1 MLKLSEKVNRKFI
14 NSIELN
20 DWEIET
26 DTGWKEITYIHK
38 TVSYQK
44 WRIETYN
51 GLTLECADDHI
62 VFTQYYDEIF
72 VKNLIPNES
81 YIMTNSGPSL
91 VKYVTSYDEYEN
103 MYDISVNSN
112 NHRFY
117 TNGILSHNSTML
129 DALCFVLFNKAFRKI
144 VKNQLINSTNE
155 KECLVEIEFNISNK
169 EYKVIRGIKPNIFEI
184 WIDGVLQN
192 QVAAS
197 NDQQKYL
204 EDTILKLNYKSF
216 TQIVILGSASFVPFM
231 QLSTA
236 HRREVVEDL
245 LDIKIFSSM
254 NSILKEKI
262 KNSNEKIKEF
272 TLLEKLIDE
281 KILMQTEFIEELE
294 KRGKK
299 NIEQKQNKIQEL
311 SDLEVSV
318 NDEIDLIQKKVITL
332 NSQLEEFSDA
342 TTKLKKLTS
351 LKGKIQ
357 QKVISISEEHK
368 FFNENSVCSTCKQS
382 IEEEFRL
389 NKVNEIET
397 NSKHLKEGYV
407 ELEKTIDDEEKRE
420 EQFIQISKEIT
431 RLNNEISKDNVCISN
446 YRKNIKELQNEIQTI
461 TEQFENKNI
470 ETEKLKSLY
479 KEKEDNF
486 KKKSK
491 YKETVNYFDFAQ
503 LLMKDGGVK
512 SKIIQKY
519 IPLMNQQI
527 NKYLQMMEFYINFT
541 LDDEFKENIKSP
553 IHEDFSYES
562 FSEGEKMR
570 INLAILFTW
579 REIARMK
586 NSVSCNI
593 LLFDEVFDSSLDDF
607 GTDYFTKIIKYVIK
621 DTNVFVISHKN
632 GLEDKFDNVLEF
644 KKRNGFSYMTKY

>member
-1 MLKLSEKVNRKFI
+1 MILFKRIKFKNFLSSGNTPTEI
-14 NSIELN
+14 NFAE
-20 DWEIET
+20 
-26 DTGWKEITYIHK
+26 
-38 TVSYQK
+38 VS
-44 WRIETYN
+44 T
-51 GLTLECADDHI
+51 TLI
-62 VFTQYYDEIF
+62 V
-72 VKNLIPNES
+72 
-81 YIMTNSGPSL
+81 G
-91 VKYVTSYDEYEN
+91 
-103 MYDISVNSN
+103 
-112 NHRFY
+112 
-117 TNGILSHNSTML
+117 TNGSGKSTML

-155 KECLVEIEFNISNK
+155 KECLVEIEFNISDK

-231 QLSTA
+231 QLSAA

-245 LDIKIFSSM
+245 LDIKIFSTM

-262 KNSNEKIKEF
+262 RNSNEKIKEF
-272 TLLEKLIDE
+272 TLLEKSIDE
-281 KILMQTEFIEELE
+281 KILMQTDFIEELE

-299 NIEQKQNKIQEL
+299 NIEQKQNKIKEL

-318 NDEIDLIQKKVITL
+318 SDEIDVIQKKVVLL

-342 TTKLKKLTS
+342 ATKLKKLTS

-357 QKVISISEEHK
+357 QKVISITEEHK
-368 FFNENSVCSTCKQS
+368 FFNENSVCPTCKQT
-382 IEEEFRL
+382 IEEDFRF

-397 NSKHLKEGYV
+397 NSKDLKEGYV
-407 ELEKTIDDEEKRE
+407 ELERTIEDEEKRE
-420 EQFIQISKEIT
+420 EQFIQISKEIS
-431 RLNNEISKDNVCISN
+431 RLNNEISKDNICISN

-470 ETEKLKSLY
+470 ETEKLKFLH

-541 LDDEFKENIKSP
+541 LDDEFKEHIKSP

-632 GLEDKFDNVLEF
+632 GLEDKFDKIITFEKV
-644 KKRNGFSYMTKY
+644 KGFSKIST

>member
-1 MLKLSEKVNRKFI
+1 MILFKRIKFKNFLSSGNTPTEI
-14 NSIELN
+14 NFTEVP
-20 DWEIET
+20 T
-26 DTGWKEITYIHK
+26 
-38 TVSYQK
+38 
-44 WRIETYN
+44 
-51 GLTLECADDHI
+51 TLI
-62 VFTQYYDEIF
+62 V
-72 VKNLIPNES
+72 
-81 YIMTNSGPSL
+81 G
-91 VKYVTSYDEYEN
+91 
-103 MYDISVNSN
+103 
-112 NHRFY
+112 
-117 TNGILSHNSTML
+117 TNGSGKSTML

-155 KECLVEIEFNISNK
+155 KECLVEIEFDISDK

-192 QVAAS
+192 QAAAS

-245 LDIKIFSSM
+245 LDIKIFSAM

-262 KNSNEKIKEF
+262 RNSNEKIKEF
-272 TLLEKLIDE
+272 TLLEKSIEE

-294 KRGKK
+294 KRGKE

-318 NDEIDLIQKKVITL
+318 SDEIDSIQKKVITL

-368 FFNENSVCSTCKQS
+368 FFNENSVCPTCKQS
-382 IEEEFRL
+382 IEEDFRF

-397 NSKHLKEGYV
+397 NSKDLKEGYV
-407 ELEKTIDDEEKRE
+407 ELEKTIEDEEKRE

-527 NKYLQMMEFYINFT
+527 NKYLQLMDFYINFT
-541 LDDEFKENIKSP
+541 LDDEFKEHIKSP

-586 NSVSCNI
+586 NSVSTNLLI
-593 LLFDEVFDSSLDDF
+593 LDEVFDSSLDNT

-621 DTNVFVISHKN
+621 DTNVFVISHKTDE
-632 GLEDKFDNVLEF
+632 LIDKFDRIITFEKV
-644 KKRNGFSYMTKY
+644 KGFSKIST